1 MTIKHLV
8 ISGGGPTL
16 IQALGAIQY
25 VEQEKFINL
34 SEIETI
40 YGTSAG
46 AILGTLICLKF
57 DWESINDYI
66 IKRPWHEVFPIN
78 VQKIF
83 DAYTKK
89 GIFDIKTV
97 EKIFKPLF
105 SAKDLSLDINLQDFY
120 NYSKIELH
128 FFAFDI
134 NDFKLDDISYK
145 THPNISV
152 ITALQMTCSL
162 PVLVAPVCIDNKCY
176 IDGGIVCN
184 YPLNKCLELHN
195 EDEILGIKNQYDK
208 SDNNRVDLDSTML
221 DFLMSFVFKMIQNMD
236 TGDKQTIIKNEII
249 CKADFLSIDYLKTA
263 LYSMDVRR
271 ELFNSGTE
279 FAKEFMNVK
288 KNT

>member
-1 MTIKHLV
+1 MPIKHLV

-16 IQALGAIQY
+16 VQALGAIQH
-25 VEQEKFINL
+25 VEQQKFIDL
-34 SEIETI
+34 SNIETI

-57 DWESINDYI
+57 DWETINDYI

-78 VQKIF
+78 IQKIF

-89 GIFDIKTV
+89 GIFDVKTV

-105 SAKDLSLDINLQDFY
+105 SAKDLALDINLQDFY

-134 NDFKLDDISYK
+134 NDFKIEDISYK

-184 YPLNKCLELHN
+184 YPLNKCLELYN
-195 EDEILGIKNQYDK
+195 QDEILGIKNQYDK
-208 SDNNRVDLDSTML
+208 NDSNRVDSNSTML

-236 TGDKQTIIKNEII
+236 TGDKQTSIKNQII

-263 LYSMDVRR
+263 LYSMDVRK
-271 ELFNSGTE
+271 ELFDSGTE
-279 FAKEFMNVK
+279 FAKEFLSLNLL
-288 KNT
+288 

>member
-1 MTIKHLV
+1 MPIKHLV

-16 IQALGAIQY
+16 VQALGVIQY
-25 VEQEKFINL
+25 VEQQKFIDISN
-34 SEIETI
+34 IETI

-57 DWESINDYI
+57 DWETINDYI

-83 DAYTKK
+83 EAYTKK
-89 GIFDIKTV
+89 GIFDITTV

-134 NDFKLDDISYK
+134 NDFKIEDISYK

-162 PVLVAPVCIDNKCY
+162 PVLVSPVCIDNKCY

-184 YPLNKCLELHN
+184 YPLNKCLELYN
-195 EDEILGIKNQYDK
+195 EHEILGIKNQYDK
-208 SDNNRVDLDSTML
+208 NDSNRVDSNSTML
-221 DFLMSFVFKMIQNMD
+221 DFLMSFVFKIIQNMD
-236 TGDKQTIIKNEII
+236 TGDKQTVIKNEIV

-263 LYSMDVRR
+263 LYSIDVRK

-279 FAKEFMNVK
+279 FAKEFLSLNHL
-288 KNT
+288 

>member
-1 MTIKHLV
+1 MPIKHLV

-16 IQALGAIQY
+16 VQALGAIQY
-25 VEQEKFINL
+25 VEQQKFIDISN
-34 SEIETI
+34 IETI

-57 DWESINDYI
+57 DWETINDYI

-83 DAYTKK
+83 EAYTKK
-89 GIFDIKTV
+89 GIFDISTV

-105 SAKDLSLDINLQDFY
+105 SAKDLTLDINLQDFY

-134 NDFKLDDISYK
+134 NDFKIEDISYK

-184 YPLNKCLELHN
+184 YPLNKCLELYN

-208 SDNNRVDLDSTML
+208 NDSNRVDSNSTML

-236 TGDKQTIIKNEII
+236 TGDKQTVIKNEIV

-263 LYSMDVRR
+263 LYSIDVRK

-279 FAKEFMNVK
+279 FAKEFLSLNHL
-288 KNT
+288 

>member
-1 MTIKHLV
+1 MPIKHLV

-16 IQALGAIQY
+16 VQALGAIQH
-25 VEQEKFINL
+25 VEQQKFIDISN
-34 SEIETI
+34 IETI

-57 DWESINDYI
+57 DWETINDYI

-89 GIFDIKTV
+89 GIFDISTV

-105 SAKDLSLDINLQDFY
+105 SAKDLALDINLQDFY

-134 NDFKLDDISYK
+134 NDFKIEDISYK
-145 THPNISV
+145 THPDISV

-184 YPLNKCLELHN
+184 YPLNKCLESHN
-195 EDEILGIKNQYDK
+195 QDEILGIKNQYDK
-208 SDNNRVDLDSTML
+208 NDSNRVDSNSTML

-263 LYSMDVRR
+263 LYSIDVRK
-271 ELFNSGTE
+271 ELFNSGIE
-279 FAKEFMNVK
+279 FAKEFLSLSNL
-288 KNT
+288 

>member
-1 MTIKHLV
+1 MPIKHLV

-16 IQALGAIQY
+16 VQALGAIQY
-25 VEQEKFINL
+25 VEQQKFIDISN
-34 SEIETI
+34 IETI

-57 DWESINDYI
+57 DWETINDYI

-89 GIFDIKTV
+89 GIFDISTV

-105 SAKDLSLDINLQDFY
+105 SAKDLALDINLQDFY

-134 NDFKLDDISYK
+134 NDFKIEDISYK
-145 THPNISV
+145 THPDISV

-184 YPLNKCLELHN
+184 YPLNKCLESHN
-195 EDEILGIKNQYDK
+195 QDEILGIKNQYDK
-208 SDNNRVDLDSTML
+208 NDSNRVDSNSTML

-236 TGDKQTIIKNEII
+236 TVDKQTIIKNEII
-249 CKADFLSIDYLKTA
+249 CKADFLSIDYLKIA
-263 LYSMDVRR
+263 LYSIDVRK

-279 FAKEFMNVK
+279 FAKEFLSLN
-288 KNT
+288 NL

>member
-1 MTIKHLV
+1 MPIKHLV

-16 IQALGAIQY
+16 VQALGAIQH
-25 VEQEKFINL
+25 VEQQKFIDL
-34 SEIETI
+34 SNIETI

-57 DWESINDYI
+57 DWETINDYI

-105 SAKDLSLDINLQDFY
+105 SAKDLPLDITLQDFY

-134 NDFKLDDISYK
+134 NDFKNEDISYK
-145 THPNISV
+145 THPNISL

-176 IDGGIVCN
+176 IDGGIDCN
-184 YPLNKCLELHN
+184 YPLNKCLELYN
-195 EDEILGIKNQYDK
+195 QDEILGIKNQYDK
-208 SDNNRVDLDSTML
+208 NDSNRVDSNSTML

-236 TGDKQTIIKNEII
+236 TGDKQTSIKNQII

-263 LYSMDVRR
+263 LYSMDVRK
-271 ELFNSGTE
+271 ELFDSGTE
-279 FAKEFMNVK
+279 FAKEFLSLNPL
-288 KNT
+288 

>member
-1 MTIKHLV
+1 MPIKHLV

-25 VEQEKFINL
+25 VEQQKFIDVSN
-34 SEIETI
+34 IETI

-57 DWESINDYI
+57 DWETINDYI
-66 IKRPWHEVFPIN
+66 IKRPWHEVFPVNI
-78 VQKIF
+78 QKIF

-134 NDFKLDDISYK
+134 NEFKIEDISYK

-152 ITALQMTCSL
+152 IMALQMTCSL
-162 PVLVAPVCIDNKCY
+162 PVLVSPVCIDNKCY

-184 YPLNKCLELHN
+184 YPLNKCLELYN
-195 EDEILGIKNQYDK
+195 QDEILGIKNQYDK
-208 SDNNRVDLDSTML
+208 NDSNRVDSNSTML

-236 TGDKQTIIKNEII
+236 TGDKQIVIKNEII
-249 CKADFLSIDYLKTA
+249 CKADFLSIEYLKTA

-271 ELFNSGTE
+271 ELFNSGIE
-279 FAKEFMNVK
+279 FAKEFLSLNQL
-288 KNT
+288 

>member
-1 MTIKHLV
+1 MPIKHLV

-16 IQALGAIQY
+16 VQALGAIQH
-25 VEQEKFINL
+25 VEQQKFIDISN
-34 SEIETI
+34 IETI

-57 DWESINDYI
+57 DWETINDYI

-89 GIFDIKTV
+89 GIFDVKTV

-105 SAKDLSLDINLQDFY
+105 SAKDLALDINLQDFY

-134 NDFKLDDISYK
+134 NDFKIEDISYK

-184 YPLNKCLELHN
+184 YPLNKCLELYN
-195 EDEILGIKNQYDK
+195 QDEILGIKNQYDK
-208 SDNNRVDLDSTML
+208 NDSNRVDSNSTML

-236 TGDKQTIIKNEII
+236 TGDKQTSIKNEII

-263 LYSMDVRR
+263 LYSMDVRK
-271 ELFNSGTE
+271 ELFDSGTE
-279 FAKEFMNVK
+279 FAKDFLSLNDL
-288 KNT
+288 

>member
-16 IQALGAIQY
+16 VQALGAIQH
-25 VEQEKFINL
+25 VEQQKFIDL
-34 SEIETI
+34 SNIETI

-57 DWESINDYI
+57 DWETINDYI

-89 GIFDIKTV
+89 GIFDSKTV

-105 SAKDLSLDINLQDFY
+105 SAKDLALDINLQDFY

-134 NDFKLDDISYK
+134 NEFKIEDISYK

-152 ITALQMTCSL
+152 IMALQMTCSL
-162 PVLVAPVCIDNKCY
+162 PVLVAPVCIENKCY

-184 YPLNKCLELHN
+184 YPLNKCLELYN
-195 EDEILGIKNQYDK
+195 PDEILGIKNQYDK
-208 SDNNRVDLDSTML
+208 NDSNRVDSESTML

-236 TGDKQTIIKNEII
+236 TGDKQTVIKNEII

-263 LYSMDVRR
+263 LYSMDVRK
-271 ELFNSGTE
+271 ELFNSGVD
-279 FAKEFMNVK
+279 FAKEFLSLNSL
-288 KNT
+288 

>member
-16 IQALGAIQY
+16 IQALGAIQH
-25 VEQEKFINL
+25 VEEQKFIDISN
-34 SEIETI
+34 IETI

-57 DWESINDYI
+57 DWETINDYI

-105 SAKDLSLDINLQDFY
+105 SAKDLPLDITLQDFY

-134 NDFKLDDISYK
+134 NDFKNEDISYK
-145 THPNISV
+145 THPNISL

-176 IDGGIVCN
+176 IDGGIDCN
-184 YPLNKCLELHN
+184 YPLNKCLELYN
-195 EDEILGIKNQYDK
+195 QDEILGIKNQYDK
-208 SDNNRVDLDSTML
+208 NDSNRVDSTSTML

-236 TGDKQTIIKNEII
+236 TGDKQTVIKNQII

-263 LYSMDVRR
+263 LYSMDVRK
-271 ELFNSGTE
+271 ELFNSGTG
-279 FAKEFMNVK
+279 FAKEFLSLNHL
-288 KNT
+288 

>member
-1 MTIKHLV
+1 MPIKHLV

-25 VEQEKFINL
+25 VEQQKFIDVSN
-34 SEIETI
+34 IETI

-57 DWESINDYI
+57 DWETINDYI
-66 IKRPWHEVFPIN
+66 IKRPWHEVFPVNI
-78 VQKIF
+78 QKIF

-134 NDFKLDDISYK
+134 NEFKIEDISYK

-152 ITALQMTCSL
+152 IMALQMTCSL
-162 PVLVAPVCIDNKCY
+162 PVLVSPVCIDNKCY

-184 YPLNKCLELHN
+184 YPLNKCLELYN
-195 EDEILGIKNQYDK
+195 QDEILGIKNQYDK
-208 SDNNRVDLDSTML
+208 NDSNRVDSNSTML
-221 DFLMSFVFKMIQNMD
+221 DFLMSFVFKIIQNMD
-236 TGDKQTIIKNEII
+236 TGDKQTSIKNEII

-263 LYSMDVRR
+263 LYSMDVRK
-271 ELFNSGTE
+271 ELFNSGTV
-279 FAKEFMNVK
+279 FAKEFLSLNPL
-288 KNT
+288 

>member
-1 MTIKHLV
+1 MPIKHLV

-16 IQALGAIQY
+16 VQALGAIQH
-25 VEQEKFINL
+25 VEQQKFIDL
-34 SEIETI
+34 SNIETI

-57 DWESINDYI
+57 DWETINDYI

-89 GIFDIKTV
+89 GIFDSKTV

-105 SAKDLSLDINLQDFY
+105 SAKDLPLDINLQDFY
-120 NYSKIELH
+120 NYSKIEMH

-134 NDFKLDDISYK
+134 NDFKIEDISYK

-152 ITALQMTCSL
+152 IMALQMTCSL
-162 PVLVAPVCIDNKCY
+162 PVLVAPVCIENKCY

-184 YPLNKCLELHN
+184 YPLNKCLELYN
-195 EDEILGIKNQYDK
+195 PDEILGIKNQYDK
-208 SDNNRVDLDSTML
+208 NDSNRVDSESTML

-236 TGDKQTIIKNEII
+236 TGDKQTVIKNEII

-263 LYSMDVRR
+263 LYSMDVRK
-271 ELFNSGTE
+271 ELFNSGVD
-279 FAKEFMNVK
+279 FAKEFLSLNSL
-288 KNT
+288 

>member
-16 IQALGAIQY
+16 VQALGAIQH
-25 VEQEKFINL
+25 VEQQKFIDL
-34 SEIETI
+34 SNIETI

-57 DWESINDYI
+57 DWETINDYI

-89 GIFDIKTV
+89 GIFDSKTV

-105 SAKDLSLDINLQDFY
+105 SAKDLALDINLQDFY

-134 NDFKLDDISYK
+134 NDFKIEDISYK

-152 ITALQMTCSL
+152 IMALQMTCSL
-162 PVLVAPVCIDNKCY
+162 PVLLAPVCIENKCY

-184 YPLNKCLELHN
+184 YPLNKCLELYN
-195 EDEILGIKNQYDK
+195 PDEILGIKNQYDK
-208 SDNNRVDLDSTML
+208 NDSNRVDSDSTML
-221 DFLMSFVFKMIQNMD
+221 DFLMSFVFKMIKNMD
-236 TGDKQTIIKNEII
+236 TGDKQTVIKNEII

-271 ELFNSGTE
+271 ELFNSGVD
-279 FAKEFMNVK
+279 FAKEFLSLNAL
-288 KNT
+288 

>member
-16 IQALGAIQY
+16 IQALGAIQH
-25 VEQEKFINL
+25 VEEQKFIDISN
-34 SEIETI
+34 IETI

-57 DWESINDYI
+57 DWETINDYI

-105 SAKDLSLDINLQDFY
+105 SAKDLPLDITLQDFY

-134 NDFKLDDISYK
+134 NDFKNEDISYK
-145 THPNISV
+145 THPNISL

-176 IDGGIVCN
+176 IDGGIDCN
-184 YPLNKCLELHN
+184 YPLNKCLELYN
-195 EDEILGIKNQYDK
+195 QDEILGIKNQYDK
-208 SDNNRVDLDSTML
+208 NDSNRVDSNSTML

-236 TGDKQTIIKNEII
+236 TGDKQTVIKNEII

-263 LYSMDVRR
+263 LYSMDVRK
-271 ELFNSGTE
+271 ELFNSGTG
-279 FAKEFMNVK
+279 FAKEFLSLNQL
-288 KNT
+288 

>member
-1 MTIKHLV
+1 MPIKHLV

-16 IQALGAIQY
+16 VQALGAIQH
-25 VEQEKFINL
+25 VEQQKFIDISN
-34 SEIETI
+34 IETI

-57 DWESINDYI
+57 DWETINDYI

-89 GIFDIKTV
+89 GIFDISTV

-105 SAKDLSLDINLQDFY
+105 SAKDLALDINLQDFY

-134 NDFKLDDISYK
+134 NDFKIEDISYK
-145 THPNISV
+145 THPDISV

-184 YPLNKCLELHN
+184 YPLNKCLESHN
-195 EDEILGIKNQYDK
+195 QDEILGIKNQYDK
-208 SDNNRVDLDSTML
+208 NDSNRVDSNSTML

-236 TGDKQTIIKNEII
+236 TVDKQTIIKNEII
-249 CKADFLSIDYLKTA
+249 CKADFLSIDYLKIA
-263 LYSMDVRR
+263 LYSIDVRK

-279 FAKEFMNVK
+279 FAKEFLSLN
-288 KNT
+288 NL

>member
-1 MTIKHLV
+1 MPIKHLV

-16 IQALGAIQY
+16 VQALGAIQY
-25 VEQEKFINL
+25 VEQQKFIDISN
-34 SEIETI
+34 IETI

-57 DWESINDYI
+57 DWDTINDYI

-83 DAYTKK
+83 EAYTKK
-89 GIFDIKTV
+89 GIFDISTV

-105 SAKDLSLDINLQDFY
+105 SAKDLTLDINLQDFY

-134 NDFKLDDISYK
+134 NDFKIEDISYK

-184 YPLNKCLELHN
+184 YPLNKCLELYN

-208 SDNNRVDLDSTML
+208 NDSNRVDSNSTML

-236 TGDKQTIIKNEII
+236 TGDKQTVIKNEIV

-263 LYSMDVRR
+263 LYSIDVRK

-279 FAKEFMNVK
+279 FAKEFLSLNHL
-288 KNT
+288 

>member
-1 MTIKHLV
+1 MPIKHLV

-16 IQALGAIQY
+16 VQALGAIQH
-25 VEQEKFINL
+25 VEQQKFIDISN
-34 SEIETI
+34 IETI

-57 DWESINDYI
+57 DWETINDYI
-66 IKRPWHEVFPIN
+66 IKRPWHEVFPVNI
-78 VQKIF
+78 QKIF

-105 SAKDLSLDINLQDFY
+105 SAKDLALDINLQDFY

-134 NDFKLDDISYK
+134 NEFKIEDVSYK

-184 YPLNKCLELHN
+184 YPLNKCLELYN
-195 EDEILGIKNQYDK
+195 QDEILGIKNQYDK
-208 SDNNRVDLDSTML
+208 NDSNRVDSNSTML

-236 TGDKQTIIKNEII
+236 TGDKQTVIKNEII

-263 LYSMDVRR
+263 LYSMDVRK
-271 ELFNSGTE
+271 ELFDSGIG
-279 FAKEFMNVK
+279 FAKEFLSLNHL
-288 KNT
+288 

>member
-1 MTIKHLV
+1 MPIKHLV

-16 IQALGAIQY
+16 VQALGAIQY
-25 VEQEKFINL
+25 VEQQKFIDISN
-34 SEIETI
+34 IETI

-57 DWESINDYI
+57 DWETINDYI

-105 SAKDLSLDINLQDFY
+105 SAKDLPLDISLQDFY

-134 NDFKLDDISYK
+134 NDFKNEDISYK
-145 THPNISV
+145 THPNISL

-176 IDGGIVCN
+176 IDGGIDCN
-184 YPLNKCLELHN
+184 YPLNKCLELYN
-195 EDEILGIKNQYDK
+195 QDEILGIKNQYDK
-208 SDNNRVDLDSTML
+208 NDSNRVDSTSTML

-236 TGDKQTIIKNEII
+236 TGDKQTVIKNQII

-263 LYSMDVRR
+263 LYSMDVRK
-271 ELFNSGTE
+271 ELFNSGTG
-279 FAKEFMNVK
+279 FAKEFLSLNHL
-288 KNT
+288 

>member
-1 MTIKHLV
+1 MPIKHLV

-16 IQALGAIQY
+16 VQALGAIQY
-25 VEQEKFINL
+25 VEQQKFIDL
-34 SEIETI
+34 SNIETI

-57 DWESINDYI
+57 DWETINDYI

-89 GIFDIKTV
+89 GIFDCKTV

-105 SAKDLSLDINLQDFY
+105 SAKDLALDINLQDFY
-120 NYSKIELH
+120 NYSKIEMH

-134 NDFKLDDISYK
+134 NDFKIEDISYK

-152 ITALQMTCSL
+152 IMALQMTCSL

-184 YPLNKCLELHN
+184 YPLNKCLELYN
-195 EDEILGIKNQYDK
+195 QDEILGIKNQYDK
-208 SDNNRVDLDSTML
+208 NDSNRVDSNSTML

-236 TGDKQTIIKNEII
+236 TGDKQTAIKNEII

-263 LYSMDVRR
+263 LYSMDVRK
-271 ELFNSGTE
+271 ELFNSGTV
-279 FAKEFMNVK
+279 FAKEFLSSNIL
-288 KNT
+288 

>member
-1 MTIKHLV
+1 MPIKHLV

-16 IQALGAIQY
+16 VQALGAIQH
-25 VEQEKFINL
+25 VEQQKFIDL
-34 SEIETI
+34 SNIETI

-57 DWESINDYI
+57 DWETINDYI

-89 GIFDIKTV
+89 GIFDSKTV

-105 SAKDLSLDINLQDFY
+105 SAKDLALDINLQDFY

-134 NDFKLDDISYK
+134 NDFKIEDISYK

-152 ITALQMTCSL
+152 IMALQMTCSL
-162 PVLVAPVCIDNKCY
+162 PVLVAPVCIENKCY

-184 YPLNKCLELHN
+184 YPLNKCLELYN
-195 EDEILGIKNQYDK
+195 PDEILGIKNQYDK
-208 SDNNRVDLDSTML
+208 NDSNRVDSNSTML
-221 DFLMSFVFKMIQNMD
+221 DFLMSFVFKMIKNMD
-236 TGDKQTIIKNEII
+236 TGDKQTVIKNEII

-263 LYSMDVRR
+263 LHSMDVRK
-271 ELFNSGTE
+271 ELFDSGTG
-279 FAKEFMNVK
+279 FAKEFLSLIHL
-288 KNT
+288 

>member
-1 MTIKHLV
+1 MPIKHLV

-16 IQALGAIQY
+16 VQALGAIQH
-25 VEQEKFINL
+25 VEQEKFIDISN
-34 SEIETI
+34 IETI

-57 DWESINDYI
+57 DWETINDYI
-66 IKRPWHEVFPIN
+66 IKRPWHEVFPVNI
-78 VQKIF
+78 QKIF

-134 NDFKLDDISYK
+134 NEFKIEDVSYK

-184 YPLNKCLELHN
+184 YPLNKCLELYN
-195 EDEILGIKNQYDK
+195 QDEILGIKNQYDK
-208 SDNNRVDLDSTML
+208 NDSNRVDSNSTML

-236 TGDKQTIIKNEII
+236 TGDKQTVIKNEII

-263 LYSMDVRR
+263 LHSMDVRK
-271 ELFNSGTE
+271 ELFDSGTG
-279 FAKEFMNVK
+279 FAKEFLSLNHL
-288 KNT
+288 

>member
-1 MTIKHLV
+1 MPIKHLV

-16 IQALGAIQY
+16 VQALGAIQY
-25 VEQEKFINL
+25 VEQQKFIDL
-34 SEIETI
+34 SNIETI

-57 DWESINDYI
+57 DWETINDYI

-78 VQKIF
+78 IQKIF

-89 GIFDIKTV
+89 GIFDIKTI

-105 SAKDLSLDINLQDFY
+105 SAKDLSLDISLQDFY
-120 NYSKIELH
+120 EYSKIELH

-134 NDFKLDDISYK
+134 NDFKIEDISYK

-152 ITALQMTCSL
+152 IMALQMTCSL

-184 YPLNKCLELHN
+184 YPLNKCLELYN
-195 EDEILGIKNQYDK
+195 QDEILGIKNQYDK
-208 SDNNRVDLDSTML
+208 NDSNRVDSNSTML

-236 TGDKQTIIKNEII
+236 TGGKQTVIKNEII

-263 LYSMDVRR
+263 LYSIDVRK
-271 ELFNSGTE
+271 ELFNSGIE
-279 FAKEFMNVK
+279 FAKEFLSLNQL
-288 KNT
+288 

>member
-16 IQALGAIQY
+16 IQALGAIQH
-25 VEQEKFINL
+25 VEEQKFIDISN
-34 SEIETI
+34 IETI

-57 DWESINDYI
+57 DWETINDYI

-78 VQKIF
+78 IQKIF
-83 DAYTKK
+83 EAYTKK

-105 SAKDLSLDINLQDFY
+105 SAKDLPLDISLQDFY

-134 NDFKLDDISYK
+134 NDFKNEDISYK
-145 THPNISV
+145 THPNISL

-176 IDGGIVCN
+176 IDGGIDCN
-184 YPLNKCLELHN
+184 YPLNKCLELYN
-195 EDEILGIKNQYDK
+195 QDEILGIKNQYDK
-208 SDNNRVDLDSTML
+208 NDSNRVDSTSTML

-236 TGDKQTIIKNEII
+236 TGDKQTVIKNQII

-263 LYSMDVRR
+263 LYSMDVRK
-271 ELFNSGTE
+271 ELFNSGTG
-279 FAKEFMNVK
+279 FAKEFLSLNHL
-288 KNT
+288 

>member
-1 MTIKHLV
+1 MPIKHLV

-16 IQALGAIQY
+16 VQALGAIQH
-25 VEQEKFINL
+25 VEQQKFIDL
-34 SEIETI
+34 SNIETI

-57 DWESINDYI
+57 DWETINDYI

-78 VQKIF
+78 IQKIF

-89 GIFDIKTV
+89 GIFDVKTV

-105 SAKDLSLDINLQDFY
+105 SAKDLALDINLVDFY

-134 NDFKLDDISYK
+134 NDFKIEDISYK

-184 YPLNKCLELHN
+184 YPLNKCLELYN
-195 EDEILGIKNQYDK
+195 QDEILGIKNQYDK
-208 SDNNRVDLDSTML
+208 NDSNRVDSNSTML

-236 TGDKQTIIKNEII
+236 TGDKQTSIKNQII

-263 LYSMDVRR
+263 LYSMDVRK
-271 ELFNSGTE
+271 ELFDSGTE
-279 FAKEFMNVK
+279 FAKEFLSLNPL
-288 KNT
+288 

>member
-1 MTIKHLV
+1 MPIKHLV

-16 IQALGAIQY
+16 VQALGAIQH
-25 VEQEKFINL
+25 VEQQKFIDL
-34 SEIETI
+34 SNIETI

-57 DWESINDYI
+57 DWETINDYI

-78 VQKIF
+78 IQKIF
-83 DAYTKK
+83 EAYTKK
-89 GIFDIKTV
+89 GIFDVKTV

-105 SAKDLSLDINLQDFY
+105 SAKDLALDINLQDFY

-134 NDFKLDDISYK
+134 NDFKIEDISYK
-145 THPNISV
+145 THPHISV

-184 YPLNKCLELHN
+184 YPLNKCLELYN
-195 EDEILGIKNQYDK
+195 PDEILGIKNQYDK
-208 SDNNRVDLDSTML
+208 NDSNRVDSNSTML

-236 TGDKQTIIKNEII
+236 TGDKQTSIKNEII

-263 LYSMDVRR
+263 LYSMDVRK
-271 ELFNSGTE
+271 ELFDSGTE
-279 FAKEFMNVK
+279 FAKEFLSLNPL
-288 KNT
+288 

>member
-16 IQALGAIQY
+16 IQALGAIQH
-25 VEQEKFINL
+25 VEEQKFIDISN
-34 SEIETI
+34 IETI

-57 DWESINDYI
+57 DWETINDYI

-105 SAKDLSLDINLQDFY
+105 SAKDLPLDITLQDFY

-134 NDFKLDDISYK
+134 NDFKNEDISYK
-145 THPNISV
+145 THPNISL

-176 IDGGIVCN
+176 IDGGIDCN
-184 YPLNKCLELHN
+184 YPLNKCLELYN
-195 EDEILGIKNQYDK
+195 QDEILGIKNQYDK
-208 SDNNRVDLDSTML
+208 NDSNRVDSTSTML

-236 TGDKQTIIKNEII
+236 TGDKQTVIKNQII

-271 ELFNSGTE
+271 ELFNSGTG
-279 FAKEFMNVK
+279 FAKEFLSLNHL
-288 KNT
+288 

>member
-1 MTIKHLV
+1 MPIKHLV

-16 IQALGAIQY
+16 VQALGAIQH
-25 VEQEKFINL
+25 VEQQKFIDL
-34 SEIETI
+34 SNIETI

-57 DWESINDYI
+57 DWETINDYI

-78 VQKIF
+78 IQKTF

-89 GIFDIKTV
+89 GIFDVKTV

-105 SAKDLSLDINLQDFY
+105 SAKDLALDINLQDFY

-134 NDFKLDDISYK
+134 NDFKIEDISYK

-184 YPLNKCLELHN
+184 YPLNKCLELYN
-195 EDEILGIKNQYDK
+195 QDEILGIKNQYDK
-208 SDNNRVDLDSTML
+208 NDSNRVDSNSTML

-236 TGDKQTIIKNEII
+236 TGDKQTSIKNQII

-263 LYSMDVRR
+263 LYSMDVRK
-271 ELFNSGTE
+271 ELFDSGTE
-279 FAKEFMNVK
+279 FAKEFLSLNLL
-288 KNT
+288 

>member
-1 MTIKHLV
+1 MPIKHLV

-16 IQALGAIQY
+16 IQALGAIQHI
-25 VEQEKFINL
+25 EQQKFIDL
-34 SEIETI
+34 SNIETI

-57 DWESINDYI
+57 DWETINDYI

-105 SAKDLSLDINLQDFY
+105 SAKDLSLEINLQEFY
-120 NYSKIELH
+120 EYSKIELH
-128 FFAFDI
+128 FFTFDI
-134 NDFKLDDISYK
+134 NEFKLEDISYK
-145 THPNISV
+145 THPTISV

-162 PVLVAPVCIDNKCY
+162 PILVAPVCIDNKCY
-176 IDGGIVCN
+176 IDGGVVCN
-184 YPLNKCLELHN
+184 YPLNKCLEIHN
-195 EDEILGIKNQYDK
+195 PDEVLGFKNQYDNN
-208 SDNNRVDLDSTML
+208 DNNRVDSNSTLL
-221 DFLMSFVFKMIQNMD
+221 DFIMSFLFKMIQNMD
-236 TGDKQTIIKNEII
+236 TGNKQNIIKNEVI
-249 CKADFLSIDYLKTA
+249 CKTDFLSISYLKSA
-263 LYSMDVRR
+263 LYSMETRK

-279 FAKEFMNVK
+279 FAKEFLSSIK
-288 KNT
+288 L

>member
-16 IQALGAIQY
+16 VQALGAIQH
-25 VEQEKFINL
+25 VEQQKFIDL
-34 SEIETI
+34 SKIETI

-57 DWESINDYI
+57 DWETINDYI

-89 GIFDIKTV
+89 GIFDSKTV

-105 SAKDLSLDINLQDFY
+105 SAKDLPLDINLQDFY
-120 NYSKIELH
+120 NYSKIEMH

-134 NDFKLDDISYK
+134 NDFKIEDISYK

-152 ITALQMTCSL
+152 IMALQMTCSL
-162 PVLVAPVCIDNKCY
+162 PVLVAPVCIENKCY

-184 YPLNKCLELHN
+184 YPLNKCLELYN
-195 EDEILGIKNQYDK
+195 PDEILGIKNQYDK
-208 SDNNRVDLDSTML
+208 NDSNRVDSESTML

-236 TGDKQTIIKNEII
+236 TGDKQTVIKNEII

-263 LYSMDVRR
+263 LYSMDVRK
-271 ELFNSGTE
+271 ELFNSGVD
-279 FAKEFMNVK
+279 FAKEFLSLNSL
-288 KNT
+288 

>member
-1 MTIKHLV
+1 MPIKHLV

-16 IQALGAIQY
+16 VQALGAIQH
-25 VEQEKFINL
+25 VEQQKFIDISN
-34 SEIETI
+34 IETI

-57 DWESINDYI
+57 DWETINDYI
-66 IKRPWHEVFPIN
+66 IKRPWHEVFPVNI
-78 VQKIF
+78 QKIF

-105 SAKDLSLDINLQDFY
+105 SAKDLALDINLQDFY

-134 NDFKLDDISYK
+134 NEFKIEDVSYK

-184 YPLNKCLELHN
+184 YPLNKCLELYN
-195 EDEILGIKNQYDK
+195 QDEILGIKNQYDK
-208 SDNNRVDLDSTML
+208 NDSNRVDSNSTML

-236 TGDKQTIIKNEII
+236 TGDKQTVIKNEII

-263 LYSMDVRR
+263 LHSMDVRK
-271 ELFNSGTE
+271 ELFDSGTE
-279 FAKEFMNVK
+279 FAKEFLSSIQL
-288 KNT
+288 

>member
-1 MTIKHLV
+1 MPIKHLV

-16 IQALGAIQY
+16 VQALGAIQY
-25 VEQEKFINL
+25 VEQQKFIDISN
-34 SEIETI
+34 IETI

-57 DWESINDYI
+57 DWETINDYI

-83 DAYTKK
+83 EAYTKK
-89 GIFDIKTV
+89 GIFDITTV

-105 SAKDLSLDINLQDFY
+105 SAKDLALDINLQDFY

-134 NDFKLDDISYK
+134 NDFKIEDISYK

-184 YPLNKCLELHN
+184 YPLNKCLELYN

-208 SDNNRVDLDSTML
+208 NDSNRVDSNSTML

-236 TGDKQTIIKNEII
+236 TGDKQTVIKNEIV

-263 LYSMDVRR
+263 LYSIDVRK

-279 FAKEFMNVK
+279 FAKEFLSLNHL
-288 KNT
+288 